1 MRFDRVTL
9 RKPWM
14 RHVSDWEVFR
24 KMETKQKL
32 IIRIRKRQLTFLVR
46 KEVSEN
52 LTLKWT

>member
-1 MRFDRVTL
+1 MRFYRVTL

-24 KMETKQKL
+24 KRETKQKL

-52 LTLKWT
+52 